1 MRFSAPILCLSVNR
15 FAISAGHFG
24 AAAPSHHRLS
34 LPSRA
39 ERTGRAKIDMAM
51 AEAPLYPQVIVGYV
65 ETERGEDARVLAE
78 RIVERDGGE
87 LKIIHVERGSPADAL
102 QALAERGDA
111 DLIVLGSTHHAHL
124 GAVAPGSVAEHL
136 LHGARCRLVIAPK
149 GYAAADHSQDRLR
162 VAAVGYNGMAESYAA
177 LEEAARLASKFGGSL
192 RVIAVAT
199 PVPGM
204 GAAAAAQ
211 AGAEAGPDFQTQ
223 LNQAVAGLPG
233 ELRALPVFERGDPV
247 EKLLEAAEMGVDL
260 LVLGSRGFGPVMR
273 LLLGSVSSRVI
284 REAPCPVLVV
294 PRPA

>member
-1 MRFSAPILCLSVNR
+1 V
-15 FAISAGHFG
+15 
-24 AAAPSHHRLS
+24 
-34 LPSRA
+34 
-39 ERTGRAKIDMAM
+39 
-51 AEAPLYPQVIVGYV
+51 AEAPPIYPQVVVGYL
-65 ETERGEDARVLAE
+65 ENERGEDARVLAE

-87 LKIIHVERGSPADAL
+87 LKIVHVEKGSPADTL
-102 QALAERGDA
+102 QALAERGEA

-124 GAVAPGSVAEHL
+124 GSVAPGSVAEHL

-149 GYAAADHSQDRLR
+149 GYAQADHSQDRLR
-162 VAAVGYNGMAESYAA
+162 VAAVGFDGMAEAFAA
-177 LEEAARLASKFGGSL
+177 LDEAAKLASKFGGSL
-192 RVIAVAT
+192 RVIGVAT
-199 PVPGM
+199 PVPAM
-204 GAAAAAQ
+204 GAAAAAR

-223 LNQAVAGLPG
+223 LNQAVAELPA

-273 LLLGSVSSRVI
+273 LLIGSVSSRVI